1 MQRGTGCP
9 DPTCQVHQA
18 LEAGG
23 QVALCT
29 LGVPEVEGLQGRHC
43 RELPVDH
50 REPWGR
56 DSVRA
61 GAGTWPSPSIM
72 ESSLENGALP

>member
-50 REPWGR
+50 REP
-56 DSVRA
+56 
-61 GAGTWPSPSIM
+61 
-72 ESSLENGALP
+72 